1 MQKLLREK
9 SEDIV
14 EIKEKANN
22 HKLPFGIL
30 LEGSEAIEQF
40 KNAKETDMHNERR
53 PN

>member
-1 MQKLLREK
+1 MI
-9 SEDIV
+9 S
-14 EIKEKANN
+14 IKEKANN